1 MALSLIIITASWILI
16 LSVITGLCLNA
27 RRGDLQQLS
36 AAPAEPTS
44 ERIEAPA
51 IAARI
56 TAQSTQSATRVYP
69 CNPAG
74 FTSATG

>member
-1 MALSLIIITASWILI
+1 MFLPLIVIASWILI
-16 LSVITGLCLNA
+16 LFVIAGLCLNA
-27 RRGDLQQLS
+27 RRGDLQLVS
-36 AAPAEPTS
+36 TAPAEPTS
-44 ERIEAPA
+44 ERIEPPA
-51 IAARI
+51 IVARI